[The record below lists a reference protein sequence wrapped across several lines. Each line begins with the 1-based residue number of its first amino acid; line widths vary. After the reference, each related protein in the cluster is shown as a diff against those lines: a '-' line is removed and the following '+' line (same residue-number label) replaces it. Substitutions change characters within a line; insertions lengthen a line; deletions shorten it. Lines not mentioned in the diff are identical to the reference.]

1 MRRHLAQIFHQ
12 WPGWQ
17 RASQHTAKFAGIKAL
32 QLVAG
37 IALGFAG
44 LAVADT
50 VTTSPLLRHLVA
62 VGFVIIAVFMAWGA
76 RVAHGRAGR
85 RHRQNPSTD
94 SQTHNLSIHALIRGF
109 RRG

>member
-1 MRRHLAQIFHQ
+1 MRSRLPQIFHQ

-17 RASQHTAKFAGIKAL
+17 RAGQHAAKFAGIKTL

-62 VGFVIIAVFMAWGA
+62 VGFVIVAALMAWGA
-76 RVAHGRAGR
+76 WVAHGRARR
-85 RHRQNPSTD
+85 RHRRNPSTD